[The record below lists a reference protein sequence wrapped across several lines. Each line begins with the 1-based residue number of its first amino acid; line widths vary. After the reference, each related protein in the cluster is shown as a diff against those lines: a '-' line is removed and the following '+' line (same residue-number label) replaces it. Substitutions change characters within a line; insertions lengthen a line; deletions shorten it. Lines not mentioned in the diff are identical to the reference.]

1 MPPCALRRKNVA
13 SSLSASSA
21 TGTIATDSAYI
32 GRFAP
37 SPTGPLHFGSLVAAV
52 ASYLQ
57 ARAHNGLWLL
67 RVEDIDPP
75 REQAGATD
83 LILRALEIYGFEW
96 DGDVHYQSGSAS
108 AHEAALH
115 TLLDGDL
122 AYRCGCS
129 RKDLADAPRGALGTI
144 YPGTCRNGCDSL
156 ETAIRLRTNDEPI
169 EYVDGLQGARSQ
181 CLESESGDFIIKRR
195 DGLIAYQLAVV
206 VDDELEGITEIVRGI
221 DIIDST
227 PRQIWL
233 QRLLGF
239 RTPHYTHIPVITH
252 PDGDKLSK
260 LTGAPGIPLEDIRP
274 VLVAA
279 LDALRQEPP
288 GDLVD
293 SSVPDIWQ
301 WATNSWKIERLQRVG
316 AISIDEVNA
325 NILTEAPPM
334 Q

>member
-1 MPPCALRRKNVA
+1 V
-13 SSLSASSA
+13 
-21 TGTIATDSAYI
+21 TGTIATDSTYI

-67 RVEDIDPP
+67 RIEDIDPP

-83 LILRALEIYGFEW
+83 LILKALHAYGFEW
-96 DGDVHYQSGSAS
+96 NGDVIYQSRSAS
-108 AHEAALH
+108 AHEAALQ
-115 TLLDGDL
+115 TLLDCDL

-129 RKDLADAPRGALGTI
+129 RKDLAEVARGPLGTI
-144 YPGTCRNGCDSL
+144 YPGTCRNGSDAA
-156 ETAIRLRTNDEPI
+156 ETAIRLLTNDEPI
-169 EYVDGLQGARSQ
+169 EYVDGLQGAQSQ
-181 CLESESGDFIIKRR
+181 RLESESGDFIIKRR

-227 PRQIWL
+227 ARQIWL
-233 QRLLGF
+233 QRLLGY
-239 RTPHYTHIPVITH
+239 RTPQYTHIPVITH

-260 LTGAPGIPLEDIRP
+260 LTGAQGIPFKGVRS

-288 GDLVD
+288 DDLVD

-301 WATNSWKIERLQRVG
+301 WATHHWKIERLQRVG
-316 AISIDEVNA
+316 AISMDEINA
-325 NILTEAPPM
+325 NILTQAPPM